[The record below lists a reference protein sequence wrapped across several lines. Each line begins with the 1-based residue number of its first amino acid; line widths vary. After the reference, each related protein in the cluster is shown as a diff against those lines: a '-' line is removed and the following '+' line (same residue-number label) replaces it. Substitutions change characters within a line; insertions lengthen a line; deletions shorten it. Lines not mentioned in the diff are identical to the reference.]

1 MPDNGPL
8 TQVETSLLNQIQSDF
23 PLDAQ
28 PFEKLAVKLGISES
42 AVIDL
47 IGRLK
52 KRGVIRRIG
61 AVFDSQKLGLKS
73 TLCAM
78 KAPVQRM
85 NEIAELVNSYPEVTH
100 NYARE
105 HEFNLW
111 VTLIAGDEK
120 RMTEI
125 IEEIKKKAGIKEY
138 QLLFSAKE
146 YKKSSMSY
154 FSESGF

>member
-1 MPDNGPL
+1 MQNNSPF
-8 TQVETSLLNQIQSDF
+8 TEVETLLLNQIQSDF

-28 PFEKLAVKLGISES
+28 PFKKLAVKLDISEN

-47 IGRLK
+47 IERLK

-78 KAPVQRM
+78 KAPVQRL

-111 VTLIAGDEK
+111 FTLIAEDEK

-125 IEEIKKKAGIKEY
+125 IEEIEKKTGVEQILNMPALNIFKINV
-138 QLLFSAKE
+138 
-146 YKKSSMSY
+146 
-154 FSESGF
+154 GFKF

>member
-1 MPDNGPL
+1 MQDNGPL

-28 PFEKLAVKLGISES
+28 PFEKLAVKLGISEN

-47 IGRLK
+47 IEGLK

-78 KAPVQRM
+78 KAPVQRL

-111 VTLIAGDEK
+111 FTLIAEDEK

-125 IEEIKKKAGIKEY
+125 MEEIKKRAGVEQILNAPALSIFKINV
-138 QLLFSAKE
+138 
-146 YKKSSMSY
+146 
-154 FSESGF
+154 GFEF

>member
-1 MPDNGPL
+1 MQDNGPF
-8 TQVETSLLNQIQSDF
+8 TEVETLLLNQIQADF

-28 PFEKLAVKLGISES
+28 PFKKLAVKLDISEN

-47 IGRLK
+47 IERLK

-78 KAPVQRM
+78 KAPVQRL

-111 VTLIAGDEK
+111 FTLITEDEK

-125 IEEIKKKAGIKEY
+125 IEEIEKKAGVEKILNMPALNVFKINV
-138 QLLFSAKE
+138 
-146 YKKSSMSY
+146 
-154 FSESGF
+154 GFKF